1 MHSLSMLGVLI
12 AGLGGFILVASWD
25 SDRTARTGK
34 THLIAYILM
43 GAGIALFVA
52 GVVQ

>member
-12 AGLGGFILVASWD
+12 SGVGGFILVASWD
-25 SDRTARTGK
+25 SGRAARTRK
-34 THLIAYILM
+34 SHLLAYILI
-43 GAGIALFVA
+43 GVGIALFVA